1 MMQNTPGDS
10 RMIDKIVHQLKSQG
24 IFDQFRK
31 ECIADVD
38 TKPAYQNLHQRVEG
52 SVSGFLASQVWRPDL
67 NKNQLRDSLRK
78 HIHESGFLDI
88 GVERIVDQVVNPK
101 ILTVF
106 MPQVEDVVYRYL
118 GIEKPKKGKENQTVY
133 ATPSAAENV
142 TRKEEKKLPTLTDLL
157 PKELEPISPESD
169 TLKDEEYNS
178 DEDLEVGFPSGKEEE
193 ESSPPF
199 EPIEEV
205 NSRLGES
212 SMDSHLSG
220 ISELTS
226 HDSQHSH
233 ASFLVSNSADNDS
246 SPPKLSTLDISNND
260 SQLSRVSSGSRL
272 SIVSGCEQDCRLSHD
287 IEGSNDSQQSKTS
300 LLVSGQG
307 TQMSVSMEFT
317 HEENEVKDG
326 ECYVAM
332 DIASEESSI
341 YANIWQ
347 TSVQNN
353 IQNVSDE
360 VTANKNPK
368 REASNQ
374 EEQRL
379 FERSEKEVGNEWEKK
394 CEDETKLTAEY
405 ENKSEIFGHKF
416 VENEDIILLDKFENK
431 LDDDKK
437 KKTDEKLEEKYE
449 RKIDEKTERTDQSD
463 KKAEV
468 QGELKL
474 EDVFVKEES
483 GKCERMPDE
492 KHGKK
497 SDENLDKKLDDRCE
511 SKSVENFE
519 IRFAE
524 RSEHKSNDKC
534 ERKLGD
540 KLDRKLDEKS
550 ARKLDEKYE
559 KSDDSHEGK
568 LVEKPEKEFDE
579 KSDVNSDEK
588 SEQIL
593 DEKTERKSDHK
604 SEKKSDEKLERKLV
618 EKPEKKYDER
628 SERKVVEKCERRSVE
643 KSEKKLNEKFDRKLV
658 EKLEK
663 RIDEKSERKYDEKPE
678 QKLDERSE
686 KKSDDKSEKKS
697 DEIFEKKSDDKA
709 EKRLADKSEKKLDLK
724 VEKKTDSRSEKKVE
738 DKHDKKQDK
747 HREDREKFREKKG
760 EKKQLGSESRDL
772 RKNDIGGNS
781 SVGEKKRSEKDK
793 HKKERGDSRSRAEK
807 SIKDGKEKTEKA
819 GSKDK
824 LQREEKSEKGVM
836 KEKCE
841 QEVKEIKDEK
851 EKDASKDK
859 SKKDGGNILRH
870 DKGSKKSKSDEKR
883 QRDGKEKPKSEEMVR
898 MKHDDKRK
906 DRTKFESRDK
916 SDKDK
921 SVHHGYKNSKD
932 GNRSDSKESKD
943 RMKQEAKDKGKGTAS
958 KSEEKK
964 SKDKSKREEK
974 TSKIADKGSVK
985 KGDKKNTEMKSS
997 KLSHTNHK
1005 NKDSGKKDKENKGK
1019 TVTDDHRI
1027 HRDKRSDDRRST
1039 DRDSNGTARDRPV
1052 GSTSSRTNVNDSQRT
1067 QSHRDKSGSK
1077 SNSTKSDSG
1086 GNSDSSG
1093 ANTLSME
1100 SFKNIDNIF
1109 SSSKS
1114 ASPPSSL
1121 PFKKRP
1127 VAMQS
1132 EDEYESTHSG
1142 SGKLTRNKIKKP
1154 KIAANIFEVKKI
1166 MMLRKSLAKKERKQQ
1181 RELKKKNIRGVKEI
1195 KSGKKMTKPSVAKRK
1210 KLGDVEKSLRNEVDT
1225 SLSNKHMPDV
1235 QKEGEDSEGLKY
1247 FDPELFPS
1255 SLSSADS
1262 DFLAYVKELLKSENL
1277 SEISISD
1284 SGSEESDVGDI
1295 IHLPSFYLDNIVAT
1309 ELGAKLVKTDKGTEV
1324 LLDLPEEKELSKKT
1338 LPSLNSS
1345 MKDCLPVANKGF
1357 TAVGSCK
1364 ITASP
1369 GEPIVLTDQCEHKM
1383 SHNTEERTNVRS
1395 VSALSTSSH
1404 TSGDILSDRKA
1415 KRILRQR
1422 SSSVTSTNSNKS
1434 TSDRTEVASNGLG
1447 VGKVQHS
1454 GPKLHRKR
1462 EFLKGRGKTVSV
1474 CETKTPE
1481 VMVEKRGFRR
1491 SHRPSAH
1498 YSNKI
1503 FSSYMEDEDLS
1514 HDAFSEER
1522 ENIILDDE
1530 FSLITHNDISK
1541 SVPDRASRLSP
1552 ILSGQNKIFLTRMKI
1567 PATITQADDDSS
1579 DREIVSEA
1587 SAGDPYDII
1596 KDNNNIDKGSSEDER
1611 GCGDGSMLNQDL
1623 ILPTLR
1629 DLMVESGFRRQDDNS
1644 NILSSLSGVENSV
1657 GNSLQVT
1664 GSNVGSVRGVHEAKK
1679 GAETRRP
1686 KLGRSRR
1693 VGLGRPLA
1701 KKLSEQAGGYD
1712 TGNRTPPSSNMADFV
1727 MPLSPES
1734 DISASSGEAKKPVLD
1749 PKVGDNYTDP
1759 SPSSSDKDGQ
1769 MSNSRLGNTEIRRSL
1784 RSGGIGTPGVRA
1796 QRYNSDDL
1804 YKPRPLFSQCSRRV
1818 RGQVSPS
1825 HSPETVTNCTSKRRA
1840 SDVTETHSASTKR
1853 RR

>member
-1 MMQNTPGDS
+1 M
-10 RMIDKIVHQLKSQG
+10 IVHFIMPTSMY
-24 IFDQFRK
+24 
-31 ECIADVD
+31 V
-38 TKPAYQNLHQRVEG
+38 
-52 SVSGFLASQVWRPDL
+52 SVA
-67 NKNQLRDSLRK
+67 
-78 HIHESGFLDI
+78 
-88 GVERIVDQVVNPK
+88 
-101 ILTVF
+101 
-106 MPQVEDVVYRYL
+106 
-118 GIEKPKKGKENQTVY
+118 VY
-133 ATPSAAENV
+133 APPSAAENV
-142 TRKEEKKLPTLTDLL
+142 TRKEERKLPTLTDLL

-178 DEDLEVGFPSGKEEE
+178 DEDGEVEFSNGKEEE
-193 ESSPPF
+193 DSSPPF

-233 ASFLVSNSADNDS
+233 ASFLVSDPANNNI
-246 SPPKLSTLDISNND
+246 SPPKLPALDISNND

-287 IEGSNDSQQSKTS
+287 IEGSNDSQQSETS

-317 HEENEVKDG
+317 DEENDLQDG
-326 ECYVAM
+326 DSHVAM
-332 DIASEESSI
+332 HISTEEASLCS
-341 YANIWQ
+341 NKWQ
-347 TSVQNN
+347 ASVQSN
-353 IQNVSDE
+353 IQNVSDDI
-360 VTANKNPK
+360 TANKNPK
-368 REASNQ
+368 REESDQ

-379 FERSEKEVGNEWEKK
+379 LERSETEVGNKL
-394 CEDETKLTAEY
+394 EDKRENAPETKLTEEH
-405 ENKSEIFGHKF
+405 ENKSEIFGYKCF
-416 VENEDIILLDKFENK
+416 ENEGKILVDEFENQ
-431 LDDDKK
+431 LDNNNG
-437 KKTDEKLEEKYE
+437 KKTDVTLEEKYE
-449 RKIDEKTERTDQSD
+449 RKIDEKTEKTDQSAE
-463 KKAEV
+463 KAEA
-468 QGELKL
+468 QYELKL
-474 EDVFVKEES
+474 EDVVVKEES
-483 GKCERMPDE
+483 KKCERMADE

-497 SDENLDKKLDDRCE
+497 SDENLEKKLDDKCE
-511 SKSVENFE
+511 SKYFENFE

-524 RSEHKSNDKC
+524 RSERKSNEKC
-534 ERKLGD
+534 ERKVDD
-540 KLDRKLDEKS
+540 KLDRKIDEKS

-559 KSDDSHEGK
+559 KSDESLEKK
-568 LVEKPEKEFDE
+568 LLEKPEKEFGE
-579 KSDVNSDEK
+579 KSERNFDEK
-588 SEQIL
+588 SEQKL

-604 SEKKSDEKLERKLV
+604 SEKKSDEKPGRKLVEKPEKKHDEKSERRLIEKCERNVEERSEKKLDEKLERKLV
-618 EKPEKKYDER
+618 EKPEKK
-628 SERKVVEKCERRSVE
+628 
-643 KSEKKLNEKFDRKLV
+643 
-658 EKLEK
+658 
-663 RIDEKSERKYDEKPE
+663 IDEKCERKYDEKSE
-678 QKLDERSE
+678 QKLDERAE
-686 KKSDDKSEKKS
+686 KKSDDRYEKKSDEIFERKSDDKSEKK
-697 DEIFEKKSDDKA
+697 
-709 EKRLADKSEKKLDLK
+709 LADRSEKKLDLK

-747 HREDREKFREKKG
+747 HREDREKFREKKV
-760 EKKQLGSESRDL
+760 EKKRLVSESRDL
-772 RKNDIGGNS
+772 RKDDTGGHS
-781 SVGEKKRSEKDK
+781 SAGEKKRSDKDK
-793 HKKERGDSRSRAEK
+793 HKKEKSDSRSRAEK

-819 GSKDK
+819 GSKEK
-824 LQREEKSEKGVM
+824 LQHEEKSEKGVM
-836 KEKCE
+836 KDKCE
-841 QEVKEIKDEK
+841 QEVKETKDEK
-851 EKDASKDK
+851 EKDSGKDK
-859 SKKDGGNILRH
+859 SKKDDANSVRH
-870 DKGSKKSKSDEKR
+870 DKVSKKSKSDEKR
-883 QRDGKEKPKSEEMVR
+883 QRDGKEKPKAEVKVR
-898 MKHDDKRK
+898 IKHDDKHK

-916 SDKDK
+916 SEKDK

-943 RMKQEAKDKGKGTAS
+943 RMKQETKDKGKGTAS

-964 SKDKSKREEK
+964 NKDKSKHEDK

-985 KGDKKNTEMKSS
+985 KGDRKNTEMNSS
-997 KLSHTNHK
+997 KLSHTSHK
-1005 NKDSGKKDKENKGK
+1005 NKDSGKKDKEKGK

-1027 HRDKRSDDRRST
+1027 YRDKHSDDRRST

-1052 GSTSSRTNVNDSQRT
+1052 GSTSSRTSVNDSQRT
-1067 QSHRDKSGSK
+1067 QSHRDKSGSN

-1093 ANTLSME
+1093 ANTLTIE
-1100 SFKNIDNIF
+1100 SSKYVENIF

-1181 RELKKKNIRGVKEI
+1181 RELKKKNIRGVKEM
-1195 KSGKKMTKPSVAKRK
+1195 KSGKKMTKPIVAKRR

-1225 SLSNKHMPDV
+1225 SLSNKQMPDV
-1235 QKEGEDSEGLKY
+1235 QKEEEEEDDDSEELKY

-1255 SLSSADS
+1255 TLSSADS
-1262 DFLAYVKELLKSENL
+1262 DFLACVKELLKSENL
-1277 SEISISD
+1277 SEISASD
-1284 SGSEESDVGDI
+1284 SGSEASDVGDRS
-1295 IHLPSFYLDNIVAT
+1295 HLPSFYLDSIVTT
-1309 ELGAKLVKTDKGTEV
+1309 ELGANLVKADGGTEV
-1324 LLDLPEEKELSKKT
+1324 LLDLPEDKELSKKA
-1338 LPSLNSS
+1338 LPGLNSR
-1345 MKDCLPVANKGF
+1345 MKDCLPMANKGF
-1357 TAVGSCK
+1357 TAVGACK
-1364 ITASP
+1364 RTVSP
-1369 GEPIVLTDQCEHKM
+1369 GEPIVLADQHEHRM
-1383 SHNTEERTNVRS
+1383 SHSTEERTNVIS
-1395 VSALSTSSH
+1395 VSALSTSSN
-1404 TSGDILSDRKA
+1404 TSGDILNDRKA

-1454 GPKLHRKR
+1454 GSMLNRKR
-1462 EFLKGRGKTVSV
+1462 EFLKERVKTLSV
-1474 CETKTPE
+1474 CETKTPDI
-1481 VMVEKRGFRR
+1481 VVEKRGFRR
-1491 SHRPSAH
+1491 SHKPSAH

-1503 FSSYMEDEDLS
+1503 FSSYMDDEDLS

-1530 FSLITHNDISK
+1530 FSLITRNDISN

-1552 ILSGQNKIFLTRMKI
+1552 ILSGQNNIFFTRMKI
-1567 PATITQADDDSS
+1567 PATNTQADDDSS

-1587 SAGDPYDII
+1587 SAGDQYDII

-1644 NILSSLSGVENSV
+1644 NILSSLIGVENSV

-1664 GSNVGSVRGVHEAKK
+1664 GSNVGNVRGVHETKR

-1712 TGNRTPPSSNMADFV
+1712 TGNKTPPSSNMADFV

-1734 DISASSGEAKKPVLD
+1734 DISASSVEAKKLVLD
-1749 PKVGDNYTDP
+1749 PKGTCIFFLFKVGGHFA
-1759 SPSSSDKDGQ
+1759 K
-1769 MSNSRLGNTEIRRSL
+1769 
-1784 RSGGIGTPGVRA
+1784 
-1796 QRYNSDDL
+1796 
-1804 YKPRPLFSQCSRRV
+1804 
-1818 RGQVSPS
+1818 
-1825 HSPETVTNCTSKRRA
+1825 VTLIYVIVCKI
-1840 SDVTETHSASTKR
+1840 E
-1853 RR
+1853 

>member
-1 MMQNTPGDS
+1 MPSFM
-10 RMIDKIVHQLKSQG
+10 
-24 IFDQFRK
+24 
-31 ECIADVD
+31 
-38 TKPAYQNLHQRVEG
+38 Y
-52 SVSGFLASQVWRPDL
+52 
-67 NKNQLRDSLRK
+67 
-78 HIHESGFLDI
+78 
-88 GVERIVDQVVNPK
+88 
-101 ILTVF
+101 VF
-106 MPQVEDVVYRYL
+106 VA
-118 GIEKPKKGKENQTVY
+118 VY
-133 ATPSAAENV
+133 AIPSAAENV
-142 TRKEEKKLPTLTDLL
+142 TRKEERKLPTLTDLL

-178 DEDLEVGFPSGKEEE
+178 DEDGEVGFSNGKEEE
-193 ESSPPF
+193 DSSPPF

-233 ASFLVSNSADNDS
+233 ASFLVSDPANNNS
-246 SPPKLSTLDISNND
+246 SPPKLPALDISNND

-272 SIVSGCEQDCRLSHD
+272 SIVSGCEQDCRPSHET
-287 IEGSNDSQQSKTS
+287 EGSNDSQQSKTS

-307 TQMSVSMEFT
+307 TQMSVSVEFA
-317 HEENEVKDG
+317 HEENEVHDG
-326 ECYVAM
+326 DSHVAM
-332 DIASEESSI
+332 HIFTEE
-341 YANIWQ
+341 ANICANRWQ
-347 TSVQNN
+347 TSVQSNVQN
-353 IQNVSDE
+353 ISDDI
-360 VTANKNPK
+360 TANKNPK
-368 REASNQ
+368 REESDQ

-379 FERSEKEVGNEWEKK
+379 LERSETEVGNELENR
-394 CEDETKLTAEY
+394 CESALETKLTGEH
-405 ENKSEIFGHKF
+405 ENKSEIFGHKC
-416 VENEDIILLDKFENK
+416 VENEGKILVDELENQF
-431 LDDDKK
+431 DDKNG
-437 KKTDEKLEEKYE
+437 KKTVETLEEKYE
-449 RKIDEKTERTDQSD
+449 RKIDEKTEKNAQSLEN
-463 KKAEV
+463 AEA
-468 QGELKL
+468 QCELKL
-474 EDVFVKEES
+474 EDVVIKEDS
-483 GKCERMPDE
+483 KKCERMADE
-492 KHGKK
+492 KHGKN
-497 SDENLDKKLDDRCE
+497 SDENLEKKLDDKRE
-511 SKSVENFE
+511 SKFIENFE
-519 IRFAE
+519 IKFAE
-524 RSEHKSNDKC
+524 RSERKSNEKC
-534 ERKLGD
+534 ERRLDD

-550 ARKLDEKYE
+550 ARKLDEKYD
-559 KSDDSHEGK
+559 KSDESLEKK
-568 LVEKPEKEFDE
+568 LVEKPEKEFVE
-579 KSDVNSDEK
+579 KSERNFDEK
-588 SEQIL
+588 SEQKL
-593 DEKTERKSDHK
+593 DEKTERKSDHR
-604 SEKKSDEKLERKLV
+604 SEKKSDEKPGRKLV
-618 EKPEKKYDER
+618 EKPEKKHDEK
-628 SERKVVEKCERRSVE
+628 SERRLVEKSERNLEE
-643 KSEKKLNEKFDRKLV
+643 KSEKKLDEKLERKFV

-663 RIDEKSERKYDEKPE
+663 KIDEKSERKYDEKPE
-678 QKLDERSE
+678 QKLDERAE
-686 KKSDDKSEKKS
+686 KKSDDRSEKKA
-697 DEIFEKKSDDKA
+697 DEVFERKSDDKS
-709 EKRLADKSEKKLDLK
+709 EKRLADKSEKKLDMK

-747 HREDREKFREKKG
+747 HREDREKFREKKV
-760 EKKQLGSESRDL
+760 EKKQLVSESRDL
-772 RKNDIGGNS
+772 KKNDIGGHS
-781 SVGEKKRSEKDK
+781 SVGEKKRSDKDK
-793 HKKERGDSRSRAEK
+793 HKKERSDSRNRAEK

-819 GSKDK
+819 GSKEK
-824 LQREEKSEKGVM
+824 LQHEEKSEKGVM
-836 KEKCE
+836 KDKCE
-841 QEVKEIKDEK
+841 QEVKETKDEK
-851 EKDASKDK
+851 EKDSGKDK
-859 SKKDGGNILRH
+859 SKKDDVNSVRH

-883 QRDGKEKPKSEEMVR
+883 QRDGKEKPKSEEKVR
-898 MKHDDKRK
+898 MKHDDKHK

-921 SVHHGYKNSKD
+921 SVHHSYKNSKD

-943 RMKQEAKDKGKGTAS
+943 RMKQETKDKGKGTPS

-964 SKDKSKREEK
+964 NKDKSKHEEK
-974 TSKIADKGSVK
+974 TSKIADKGSMK
-985 KGDKKNTEMKSS
+985 KGDRKNTEMNSS
-997 KLSHTNHK
+997 KLSHTSHK
-1005 NKDSGKKDKENKGK
+1005 NKDSGKKDKEKGK

-1027 HRDKRSDDRRST
+1027 HRDKHSDDRRST

-1067 QSHRDKSGSK
+1067 QSHRDKSGSN

-1093 ANTLSME
+1093 TNTLAIE
-1100 SFKNIDNIF
+1100 SSKYIENIC

-1127 VAMQS
+1127 VAVQS

-1142 SGKLTRNKIKKP
+1142 SGKITRNKIKKP

-1181 RELKKKNIRGVKEI
+1181 RELKKKNIRVVKEM
-1195 KSGKKMTKPSVAKRK
+1195 KSGKKMSKPVVAKRR

-1225 SLSNKHMPDV
+1225 SLSNKQMPDV
-1235 QKEGEDSEGLKY
+1235 QKEEEEDDDDSEELKY

-1255 SLSSADS
+1255 ALSSADS

-1277 SEISISD
+1277 SEISASD
-1284 SGSEESDVGDI
+1284 SGSEASDVGDTS
-1295 IHLPSFYLDNIVAT
+1295 HLPSFSLDSVLTT
-1309 ELGAKLVKTDKGTEV
+1309 EVCTNFVKTDRGTEV
-1324 LLDLPEEKELSKKT
+1324 WLDLPEEKELSKKD

-1345 MKDCLPVANKGF
+1345 IKDCLPMANKGV
-1357 TAVGSCK
+1357 TAVGCCK

-1369 GEPIVLTDQCEHKM
+1369 AEPLVLTDQREHRM
-1383 SHNTEERTNVRS
+1383 SHSTEERTNVIS
-1395 VSALSTSSH
+1395 VSALSTPSYI
-1404 TSGDILSDRKA
+1404 SGDILNDRKA

-1454 GPKLHRKR
+1454 SSKLNRKR
-1462 EFLKGRGKTVSV
+1462 EFLKERVKTLSV

-1481 VMVEKRGFRR
+1481 VMVEQRGFRR

-1530 FSLITHNDISK
+1530 FSLITRNDISK

-1552 ILSGQNKIFLTRMKI
+1552 IMSGQNNIFFTRMKI
-1567 PATITQADDDSS
+1567 PATNTQADDDSS

-1644 NILSSLSGVENSV
+1644 NVLSSLIGVENSV

-1664 GSNVGSVRGVHEAKK
+1664 GSNVGNVRGVHETKK

-1693 VGLGRPLA
+1693 VGLGRPPP
-1701 KKLSEQAGGYD
+1701 KKLSEQAGGFD
-1712 TGNRTPPSSNMADFV
+1712 TGNRTPPSSNVADFV

-1734 DISASSGEAKKPVLD
+1734 DISASSVEAKKPVLD
-1749 PKVGDNYTDP
+1749 PK
-1759 SPSSSDKDGQ
+1759 
-1769 MSNSRLGNTEIRRSL
+1769 
-1784 RSGGIGTPGVRA
+1784 GT
-1796 QRYNSDDL
+1796 YIFF
-1804 YKPRPLFSQCSRRV
+1804 YF
-1818 RGQVSPS
+1818 
-1825 HSPETVTNCTSKRRA
+1825 
-1840 SDVTETHSASTKR
+1840 
-1853 RR
+1853 

>member
-1 MMQNTPGDS
+1 MPTSMY
-10 RMIDKIVHQLKSQG
+10 V
-24 IFDQFRK
+24 F
-31 ECIADVD
+31 V
-38 TKPAYQNLHQRVEG
+38 
-52 SVSGFLASQVWRPDL
+52 
-67 NKNQLRDSLRK
+67 
-78 HIHESGFLDI
+78 
-88 GVERIVDQVVNPK
+88 
-101 ILTVF
+101 TV
-106 MPQVEDVVYRYL
+106 P
-118 GIEKPKKGKENQTVY
+118 
-133 ATPSAAENV
+133 ATPSTAGNV
-142 TRKEEKKLPTLTDLL
+142 TRKEERKLPTLTDLL

-178 DEDLEVGFPSGKEEE
+178 DEDGEVGFPNGKEEE
-193 ESSPPF
+193 DSSPPF

-233 ASFLVSNSADNDS
+233 ASFLASNPTNNDS
-246 SPPKLSTLDISNND
+246 SPPKLSALDISNND
-260 SQLSRVSSGSRL
+260 SELSRVSSSSRL

-307 TQMSVSMEFT
+307 TQTSVSIEFA
-317 HEENEVKDG
+317 HEENSVKDADSHA
-326 ECYVAM
+326 AM
-332 DIASEESSI
+332 DIASEESSVCD
-341 YANIWQ
+341 NRWQ

-353 IQNVSDE
+353 IQNVSDDI
-360 VTANKNPK
+360 TANKNPK
-368 REASNQ
+368 IQASDQ

-379 FERSEKEVGNEWEKK
+379 DERSEKEVGDELEKK
-394 CEDETKLTAEY
+394 CEDAHETKLMEEY
-405 ENKSEIFGHKF
+405 ENESEIFGHKC
-416 VENEDIILLDKFENK
+416 VENEGRIWGYKYENK
-431 LDDDKK
+431 LDEDSNR
-437 KKTDEKLEEKYE
+437 KKTDETLEEKHE

-468 QGELKL
+468 QCELKL
-474 EDVFVKEES
+474 EDVFVKEDSE
-483 GKCERMPDE
+483 KCERMVGE

-497 SDENLDKKLDDRCE
+497 SDENLDKKLDDRYE
-511 SKSVENFE
+511 SKFVESFE

-524 RSEHKSNDKC
+524 RSERKSNEKC
-534 ERKLGD
+534 ERKLDD
-540 KLDRKLDEKS
+540 KPDRKLDEKS

-559 KSDDSHEGK
+559 KSDDSLERK
-568 LVEKPEKEFDE
+568 LIEKPEKEF
-579 KSDVNSDEK
+579 SEK
-588 SEQIL
+588 SERNFDEVSEQKL

-604 SEKKSDEKLERKLV
+604 SEKKSDEKLGRKMV
-618 EKPEKKYDER
+618 DKPEKKCDEK
-628 SERKVVEKCERRSVE
+628 SERKVVEKCERRSDE
-643 KSEKKLNEKFDRKLV
+643 KSEKKLDEKFDRKLV

-663 RIDEKSERKYDEKPE
+663 KIDEKCGRKCDEKPE
-678 QKLDERSE
+678 QKLGDRAE

-697 DEIFEKKSDDKA
+697 DEIFERKSDDKA

-747 HREDREKFREKKG
+747 HRDDREKFREKKG
-760 EKKQLGSESRDL
+760 EKKGLGSESRDL
-772 RKNDIGGNS
+772 RKNDIGGHS
-781 SVGEKKRSEKDK
+781 SVGEKKRSDRDR

-807 SIKDGKEKTEKA
+807 SIKDGKENEKA
-819 GSKDK
+819 GSKEK
-824 LQREEKSEKGVM
+824 LQHEEKSEKGVT
-836 KEKCE
+836 KDKCE
-841 QEVKEIKDEK
+841 QEVKETKDEK
-851 EKDASKDK
+851 EKDSSKDK
-859 SKKDGGNILRH
+859 SKKDDGNILRH

-883 QRDGKEKPKSEEMVR
+883 QRDGKEKPKSEEKVR
-898 MKHDDKRK
+898 MKHDDKHK

-964 SKDKSKREEK
+964 SRDKSKHEEK
-974 TSKIADKGSVK
+974 TGKIADKGSVK
-985 KGDKKNTEMKSS
+985 KGDKKNTETNSN

-1005 NKDSGKKDKENKGK
+1005 NKDTGKKDKENKGK

-1027 HRDKRSDDRRST
+1027 YRDKRSDDRRST

-1067 QSHRDKSGSK
+1067 QSHRDKSGSN

-1093 ANTLSME
+1093 ANTLTTE
-1100 SFKNIDNIF
+1100 SSKNIENIF

-1114 ASPPSSL
+1114 SSPPSSL

-1127 VAMQS
+1127 VAVQS
-1132 EDEYESTHSG
+1132 EDEYELNHSG

-1181 RELKKKNIRGVKEI
+1181 RELKKKNIRGGKEM
-1195 KSGKKMTKPSVAKRK
+1195 KSGKKMTKPMVAKRR

-1225 SLSNKHMPDV
+1225 SLSNKQMPDV
-1235 QKEGEDSEGLKY
+1235 QKEEEEEEDDSEQLKY

-1277 SEISISD
+1277 PELATSD
-1284 SGSEESDVGDI
+1284 SGSEASDMGHV
-1295 IHLPSFYLDNIVAT
+1295 IHLPGFYIDNIVAT

-1324 LLDLPEEKELSKKT
+1324 LLDLPEEKELSKKA
-1338 LPSLNSS
+1338 LSSLNSS
-1345 MKDCLPVANKGF
+1345 IRNCLPMASKGF
-1357 TAVGSCK
+1357 TGGDSCK
-1364 ITASP
+1364 ITASHA
-1369 GEPIVLTDQCEHKM
+1369 EPIVLIDPCEYRM
-1383 SHNTEERTNVRS
+1383 SHNTDKRTNVRA
-1395 VSALSTSSH
+1395 VSALSTSSC
-1404 TSGDILSDRKA
+1404 TSDDTLRDRKA

-1462 EFLKGRGKTVSV
+1462 EFLKERVKTVSAR
-1474 CETKTPE
+1474 ETKTPE
-1481 VMVEKRGFRR
+1481 VMVEKQGFRR
-1491 SHRPSAH
+1491 SHRPSAQ

-1522 ENIILDDE
+1522 ENIIMDDE
-1530 FSLITHNDISK
+1530 FSRITHNDISK
-1541 SVPDRASRLSP
+1541 NVPDRASRLSP
-1552 ILSGQNKIFLTRMKI
+1552 ILSEQNKVFFTRVKI

-1579 DREIVSEA
+1579 DREVVSEA

-1611 GCGDGSMLNQDL
+1611 GCGDVSMLNQDL

-1644 NILSSLSGVENSV
+1644 NILSSLIGVENSV

-1693 VGLGRPLA
+1693 VGLGRPVA

-1712 TGNRTPPSSNMADFV
+1712 TGNKTPPSSTMADFV

-1749 PKVGDNYTDP
+1749 PK
-1759 SPSSSDKDGQ
+1759 
-1769 MSNSRLGNTEIRRSL
+1769 
-1784 RSGGIGTPGVRA
+1784 GTCIF
-1796 QRYNSDDL
+1796 
-1804 YKPRPLFSQCSRRV
+1804 FSF
-1818 RGQVSPS
+1818 
-1825 HSPETVTNCTSKRRA
+1825 
-1840 SDVTETHSASTKR
+1840 
-1853 RR
+1853 